1 MKILT
6 RYSKVNM
13 YTGPDG
19 TEYIRKIG
27 SRREVWD
34 RVVYCTSGKLTR
46 DCLELKGDKIISKR
60 RSALGKQRYSKG
72 DVFKKKEKTKEEPV
86 VDEKA
91 SEPVVEPSSKPDAEQ
106 RLRRRQRQKRRHRR
120 R

>member
-1 MKILT
+1 
-6 RYSKVNM
+6 M

-27 SRREVWD
+27 SRQEVWD

-72 DVFKKKEKTKEEPV
+72 NVFFRKQEEEKKEPEVPKMEAAV
-86 VDEKA
+86 SDEKA
-91 SEPVVEPSSKPDAEQ
+91 AEPTAEPPSKRDGAQ
-106 RLRRRQRQKRRHRR
+106 RLRKRPRQKRRHRR

>member
-1 MKILT
+1 
-6 RYSKVNM
+6 M
-13 YTGPDG
+13 YIGPDG

-27 SRREVWD
+27 SRQEVWD

-72 DVFKKKEKTKEEPV
+72 NVFKKQESKEEEKKSPEPTEAPV
-86 VDEKA
+86 SDEKA
-91 SEPVVEPSSKPDAEQ
+91 PEPAAAPPSKRDGAQ
-106 RLRRRQRQKRRHRR
+106 RLRKRQRQKRRHRR

>member
-1 MKILT
+1 
-6 RYSKVNM
+6 M

-27 SRREVWD
+27 SRQEVWD

-72 DVFKKKEKTKEEPV
+72 NVFRKQEEEKKEPEVPKMEAAV
-86 VDEKA
+86 SDEKA
-91 SEPVVEPSSKPDAEQ
+91 AEPTAEPPSKRDGAQ
-106 RLRRRQRQKRRHRR
+106 RLRKRPRQKRRHRR